1 MMSLTPSHV
10 EWVIIVIMGSII
22 IVLLATREDS
32 GRDATHPTLAT
43 AKISLEEHQ
52 KNFRILQA
60 KNQDLAKLLR
70 DAYSPDGD
78 ILKSQ
83 ERAKELQAVRA
94 QLRATERILQD
105 TQSKLIV
112 LEHGKS
118 EVDSHQ
124 GDSTAPHSP
133 KKRSSTRS

>member
-1 MMSLTPSHV
+1 MSSAPGPV
-10 EWVIIVIMGSII
+10 EWIIILVMGLII

-52 KNFRILQA
+52 KNFQILQT
-60 KNQDLAKLLR
+60 KNHDLAKLLR

-78 ILKSQ
+78 ILRSQ

-94 QLRATERILQD
+94 QLRATESILQD

-118 EVDSHQ
+118 GVDDQQ
-124 GDSTAPHSP
+124 GDGPALQSP
-133 KKRSSTRS
+133 RKRSSATRS